1 MQQRTV
7 LPRLSGSIVSVMR
20 GPVDFFAVHDMM
32 LLVMIKAI
40 SGKLVCGFATAL
52 IISLALFIFS
62 SRSSKRIISSTLEIV
77 EYDLASSFLII
88 NADRDAYQSNL
99 AILLIL
105 ELIDVALEEGRE
117 PEMTLVD
124 ESVSVISDNRDQVRE
139 RFDRFY
145 SLNADYLID
154 ESSLAVVDSFNQYYA
169 EWSDMTD
176 RIIQDIRSADRL
188 GHARAWNTYYE
199 GGYRDVF
206 SVMRESLDFLTEWVE
221 ASAARRTTAVIE
233 NSARNSR
240 FLIAVLTALSVGLGI
255 ICWSLIIAIRRP
267 LFRLQNLLGVVS
279 DSGDLT
285 QRFPISGACEV
296 SRVGEAFNGFIN
308 ILSEIIGSIH
318 LETRNLAGVRGRI
331 SRSAKASGDAVQVI
345 ETVGG
350 KINILS
356 SELKEAFKTFTSSVK
371 AIEIK
376 VSGLDDQVLE
386 QVGIVEE
393 STAAVQ
399 QMISSVGNAA
409 KVSRNNAQ
417 ASHKLLDAA
426 GDGRERLLDLV
437 KAVESTSMRVSSV
450 IKMTDIITDIA
461 ETTNL
466 LAMNAAIEAA
476 HAGDSGRG
484 FAVVADEIRKLAE
497 TTSNQSGSIADTLA
511 AVVEDVRRAVEYS
524 GETQSGYESI
534 YGTIEDV
541 GNAFEEIVTNM
552 SELQVG
558 GRQILDS
565 MESLRSSS
573 ASVRDGSGEIK
584 TETALLT
591 SGIESIQRDADDAAL
606 AARDLKDK
614 QMKVSG
620 LLIEMNSAADDLTAS
635 SNQLVN
641 KIDNFTIDK

>member
-1 MQQRTV
+1 M
-7 LPRLSGSIVSVMR
+7 
-20 GPVDFFAVHDMM
+20 
-32 LLVMIKAI
+32 
-40 SGKLVCGFATAL
+40 
-52 IISLALFIFS
+52 
-62 SRSSKRIISSTLEIV
+62 
-77 EYDLASSFLII
+77 
-88 NADRDAYQSNL
+88 
-99 AILLIL
+99 
-105 ELIDVALEEGRE
+105 
-117 PEMTLVD
+117 
-124 ESVSVISDNRDQVRE
+124 
-139 RFDRFY
+139 
-145 SLNADYLID
+145 
-154 ESSLAVVDSFNQYYA
+154 
-169 EWSDMTD
+169 
-176 RIIQDIRSADRL
+176 
-188 GHARAWNTYYE
+188 
-199 GGYRDVF
+199 
-206 SVMRESLDFLTEWVE
+206 
-221 ASAARRTTAVIE
+221 
-233 NSARNSR
+233 
-240 FLIAVLTALSVGLGI
+240 
-255 ICWSLIIAIRRP
+255 
-267 LFRLQNLLGVVS
+267 
-279 DSGDLT
+279 
-285 QRFPISGACEV
+285 
-296 SRVGEAFNGFIN
+296 
-308 ILSEIIGSIH
+308 
-318 LETRNLAGVRGRI
+318 
-331 SRSAKASGDAVQVI
+331 
-345 ETVGG
+345 GG
-350 KINILS
+350 KINTLS
-356 SELKEAFKTFTSSVK
+356 GELKEAFKTFTSSVK

-450 IKMTDIITDIA
+450 IKMIDIITDIA

-620 LLIEMNSAADDLTAS
+620 LLTEMNSAADDLTAS

-641 KIDNFTIDK
+641 KIDNFTINK